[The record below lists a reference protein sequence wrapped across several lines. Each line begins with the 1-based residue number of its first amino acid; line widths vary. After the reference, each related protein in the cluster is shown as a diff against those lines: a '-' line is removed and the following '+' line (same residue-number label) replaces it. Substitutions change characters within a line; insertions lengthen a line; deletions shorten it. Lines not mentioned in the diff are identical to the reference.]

1 MKCTWLPQARYGLFI
16 HYGLYSLLE
25 RGEWVWNREEIP
37 LAEYKQLAAR
47 FTAKDFDADRLCR
60 MAVDAGMRYV
70 VLTTMHHE
78 GFRLY
83 PTALSDFHI
92 GNSGAAG
99 RDLVAEMIAAARKH
113 GLKVGLYH
121 SLNNW
126 YDQPDSVAAL
136 ECPVAYEK
144 FIAATHER
152 IRELVTR
159 YNPIDILWYDGWWP
173 FNAEGW
179 QAEKMNAMVREIQPH
194 ILFNGRNGLPGDFAT
209 PEQHLSAPSP
219 WRPWEACVTLN
230 ESWGFHS
237 GDHEW
242 KTEAQLLDMLAR
254 CAQGNGNLLL
264 NVGPNPDGL
273 VPEPCTRVLKRVG
286 EWLRKNGEAVYGTEL
301 FTFDLQERGNHRGDW
316 NFYGPMTVRGNSL
329 YWLIRRLHGT
339 EVSVDNDIHFRC
351 LYEILRRPH
360 GAEVTL
366 GGLKNKILSVQR
378 LDNGEALPFSQTD
391 GRVRISGVP
400 TVGET
405 GLWPVLHI
413 ECDGPPVVYQS
424 GGLRV
429 PSVSHPH
436 YDPCPSDIAH

>member
-1 MKCTWLPQARYGLFI
+1 MKETWFTEARYGLFI

-37 LAEYKQLAAR
+37 LEEYKSLASR
-47 FTAKDFDADRLCR
+47 FTAKDFDADQLCH
-60 MAVDAGMRYV
+60 MAVDAGTRYV

-83 PTALSDFHI
+83 PTELSGFHI
-92 GNSGAAG
+92 GNSGATG
-99 RDLVAEMIAAARKH
+99 RDLVAETIAAARKH

-126 YDQPDSVAAL
+126 YDQPDAVAAL
-136 ECPVAYEK
+136 EDPAAYEK
-144 FIAATHER
+144 FITATHGR

-219 WRPWEACVTLN
+219 WRPWEACVTMN
-230 ESWGFHS
+230 ESWSYHA

-242 KTEAQLLDMLAR
+242 KTEGQILDLLTR

-264 NVGPNPDGL
+264 NIGL
-273 VPEPCTRVLKRVG
+273 MPGGTMPEPCTRVLHRVG
-286 EWLRKNGEAVYGTEL
+286 EWLRKNGEAIYGTEL
-301 FTFDLQERGNHRGDW
+301 FRFNLQERGDHRGDW
-316 NFYGPMTVRGNSL
+316 NFHGPLTVGGNSL
-329 YWLIRRLHGT
+329 YWL
-339 EVSVDNDIHFRC
+339 
-351 LYEILRRPH
+351 LRRRP
-360 GAEVTL
+360 GDKATL
-366 GGLKNKILSVQR
+366 GGLHSEVLSVSR
-378 LDNGEALPFSQTD
+378 LDNGKSLPFSQSGTRLQIENVPPTD
-391 GRVRISGVP
+391 I
-400 TVGET
+400 T
-405 GLWPVLHI
+405 GLWPALKI
-413 ECDGPPVVYQS
+413 ECAGPPVLYQT
-424 GGLRV
+424 GGLRIPKV
-429 PSVSHPH
+429 PHPH
-436 YDPCPSDIAH
+436 YDPCPSDMTH

>member
-1 MKCTWLPQARYGLFI
+1 MNTDWFTEARYGLFI
-16 HYGLYSLLE
+16 HYGLYTLLE

-37 LAEYKQLAAR
+37 LSEYKALAGR
-47 FTAKDFDADRLCR
+47 FTAKDFNADRLCR

-99 RDLVAEMIAAARKH
+99 RDLVAEIIAAARKH

-126 YDQPDSVAAL
+126 YDQPDSVAAV
-136 ECPVAYEK
+136 EDPVAYEG
-144 FIAATHER
+144 FINAAHER

-173 FNAEGW
+173 FNADGW

-209 PEQHLSAPSP
+209 PEQHLSAPQP
-219 WRPWEACVTLN
+219 WRSWEACVTMN
-230 ESWGFHS
+230 ESWSYHA

-242 KTEAQLLDMLAR
+242 KAEAQLLDMLTR
-254 CAQGNGNLLL
+254 CAQGNGTLLL
-264 NVGPNPDGL
+264 NVGPTPDGV
-273 VPEPCTRVLKRVG
+273 VPEPCSRVLARVG
-286 EWLRKNGEAVYGTEL
+286 AWLRKNGDAIYGTEL
-301 FTFDLQERGNHRGDW
+301 FTYDLQTRGDHRGDW
-316 NFYGPMTVRGNSL
+316 NFYGPMTVKGNL
-329 YWLIRRLHGT
+329 LDWLIRR
-339 EVSVDNDIHFRC
+339 
-351 LYEILRRPH
+351 PH
-360 GAEVTL
+360 GEGATL
-366 GGLKNKILSVQR
+366 GGLENKVLAVRR
-378 LDNGEALPFSQTD
+378 LDNGAALPFTQNARRMQIQDVPATD
-391 GRVRISGVP
+391 
-400 TVGET
+400 ET
-405 GLWPVLHI
+405 GLWPALEI
-413 ECDGPPVVYQS
+413 ECDGPPSVYQC

-429 PSVSHPH
+429 PNAPHPH
-436 YDPCPSDIAH
+436 YDPCPYDIAH